1 MKIYSIKTPTT
12 NGTLT
17 FIVCNIFSF
26 ENLFINWMNTKQKI
40 SIRNK
45 TQFYWTDE
53 RIDLQNN
60 QT

>member
-1 MKIYSIKTPTT
+1 
-12 NGTLT
+12 
-17 FIVCNIFSF
+17 
-26 ENLFINWMNTKQKI
+26 MNTKQKI